1 VEWSSGA
8 WRGVGS
14 GVGRV
19 VAWLSCCC
27 VMSPSYSYSPCYS
40 YSYTPS
46 LLHSLTLTV
55 LSLLLAGWTTPSEIQ
70 AQSIPEAL
78 RGRDVIGLAETGS
91 GKTGRCALALP
102 SLPHCLTQY
111 TVSLS
116 IHYTTPTSVCTA
128 LHYYITIALPSLP
141 HCLTQYTV
149 SLSIHSAQHYTTT
162 LQ

>member
-46 LLHSLTLTV
+46 LLHSLL

-128 LHYYITIALPSLP
+128 LHYYITIALTSL
-141 HCLTQYTV
+141 HF
-149 SLSIHSAQHYTTT
+149 SLLHFYYHRSIRYSYFACIVG
-162 LQ
+162 